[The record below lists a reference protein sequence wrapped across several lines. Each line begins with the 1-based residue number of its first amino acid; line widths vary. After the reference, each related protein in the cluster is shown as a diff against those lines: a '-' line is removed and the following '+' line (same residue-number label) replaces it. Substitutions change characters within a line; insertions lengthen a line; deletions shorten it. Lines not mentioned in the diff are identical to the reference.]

1 MKGEGAL
8 VVGAVFVRFRH
19 TPEKRCIND
28 PTDCTPFYVFSVIN
42 MKRWILPLLSAPA
55 MLLWLAG
62 CSLLDDNNS
71 AAPEESGIV
80 VLQEGQR
87 IALPAFDATLRF
99 VEKTEDSRCAA
110 NVVCIWEGRVKILLD
125 VARSGQ
131 GSATFEMVGFVGPDG
146 NADAK
151 EFGVVHEAL
160 GLRFTLERVDPYPID
175 GVEQTDPVTAAIRV
189 EAL

>member
-1 MKGEGAL
+1 MNRSA
-8 VVGAVFVRFRH
+8 
-19 TPEKRCIND
+19 I
-28 PTDCTPFYVFSVIN
+28 
-42 MKRWILPLLSAPA
+42 PLLSALA
-55 MLLWLAG
+55 MLLGLAG
-62 CSLLDDNNS
+62 CAILDDNDS
-71 AAPEESGIV
+71 AAPEAEDVV

-87 IALPAFDATLRF
+87 ITLPAHDATLTF

-131 GSATFEMVGFVGPDG
+131 GSATFELVGFVDADG
-146 NADAK
+146 NDP
-151 EFGVVHEAL
+151 GVTREAL

-175 GVEQTDPVTAAIRV
+175 GVEQTNPVTATLRV

>member
-1 MKGEGAL
+1 MNKSA
-8 VVGAVFVRFRH
+8 
-19 TPEKRCIND
+19 I
-28 PTDCTPFYVFSVIN
+28 
-42 MKRWILPLLSAPA
+42 PLLSALA
-55 MLLWLAG
+55 MLLGLAG
-62 CSLLDDNNS
+62 CAILDDNDS
-71 AAPEESGIV
+71 AAPEAEDVV

-87 IALPAFDATLRF
+87 IALPAFEATLTF

-131 GSATFEMVGFVGPDG
+131 GSATFELVGFVDADG
-146 NADAK
+146 NDPSS
-151 EFGVVHEAL
+151 EPGLTREAL

-175 GVEQTDPVTAAIRV
+175 GVEQTNPVTATLRV

>member
-1 MKGEGAL
+1 MNKSA
-8 VVGAVFVRFRH
+8 
-19 TPEKRCIND
+19 I
-28 PTDCTPFYVFSVIN
+28 
-42 MKRWILPLLSAPA
+42 PLLSALA
-55 MLLWLAG
+55 MLLGLAG
-62 CSLLDDNNS
+62 CAILDDNDS
-71 AAPEESGIV
+71 AAPEAEDVV

-87 IALPAFDATLRF
+87 IALPAFEATLTF

-131 GSATFEMVGFVGPDG
+131 GSATFELVGFVDADG
-146 NADAK
+146 NDPSS
-151 EFGVVHEAL
+151 EPGVTREAL

-175 GVEQTDPVTAAIRV
+175 GVEQTNPVTATLRV

>member
-1 MKGEGAL
+1 
-8 VVGAVFVRFRH
+8 
-19 TPEKRCIND
+19 
-28 PTDCTPFYVFSVIN
+28 

-62 CSLLDDNNS
+62 CAILDNNDS
-71 AAPEESGIV
+71 ADTPDEPAV
-80 VLQEGQR
+80 VVVQEGQR
-87 IALPAFDATLRF
+87 IALPAFEATLTF

-131 GSATFEMVGFVGPDG
+131 GSVSFELVGFVDVDG
-146 NADAK
+146 NDPSS
-151 EFGVVHEAL
+151 EPGVTHEAF

-175 GVEQTDPVTAAIRV
+175 GVEQTDPVTATIRV

>member
-1 MKGEGAL
+1 MNRSA
-8 VVGAVFVRFRH
+8 
-19 TPEKRCIND
+19 
-28 PTDCTPFYVFSVIN
+28 
-42 MKRWILPLLSAPA
+42 LPLLSTLA

-62 CSLLDDNNS
+62 CAILDNNDS
-71 AAPEESGIV
+71 ADTPEERAVV

-87 IALPAFDATLRF
+87 ITLPAHEATLRF

-131 GSATFEMVGFVGPDG
+131 APATFEMVGFVGAEG
-146 NADAK
+146 NDPSS
-151 EFGVVHEAL
+151 EPGVVHEAL

-175 GVEQTDPVTAAIRV
+175 GVEQTDPVTATLRV

>member
-1 MKGEGAL
+1 
-8 VVGAVFVRFRH
+8 
-19 TPEKRCIND
+19 
-28 PTDCTPFYVFSVIN
+28 

-55 MLLWLAG
+55 ILLGLAG
-62 CSLLDDNNS
+62 CAILGDND
-71 AAPEESGIV
+71 AAGTPDEPAVV

-87 IALPAFDATLRF
+87 IALPAFEATLTF

-160 GLRFTLERVDPYPID
+160 GLRFTLERLDPYPID
-175 GVEQTDPVTAAIRV
+175 GVEQTDPVTATIRV
-189 EAL
+189 EQL